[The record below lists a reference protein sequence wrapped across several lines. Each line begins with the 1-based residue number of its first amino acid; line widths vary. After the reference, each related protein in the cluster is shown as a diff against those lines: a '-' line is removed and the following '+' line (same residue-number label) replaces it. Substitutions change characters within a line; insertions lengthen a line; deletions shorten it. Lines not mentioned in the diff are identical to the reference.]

1 MADLEMDL
9 TDDKINNLETSG
21 SNMYGASDSVGFIF
35 YINSIFNVCFVE
47 IRFHVINLLFYIHFY
62 IT

>member
-21 SNMYGASDSVGFIF
+21 SNMYGASDFVGFIF
-35 YINSIFNVCFVE
+35 TSILFLMYVLLKSVSMLLIYYSISIF
-47 IRFHVINLLFYIHFY
+47 I
-62 IT
+62 

>member
-35 YINSIFNVCFVE
+35 YINSIFNVC
-47 IRFHVINLLFYIHFY
+47 LLKSVSMLLIYYSISIFI
-62 IT
+62 

>member
-35 YINSIFNVCFVE
+35 TSILFLMYVLLKSGSMLLIYYSISIF
-47 IRFHVINLLFYIHFY
+47 I
-62 IT
+62 